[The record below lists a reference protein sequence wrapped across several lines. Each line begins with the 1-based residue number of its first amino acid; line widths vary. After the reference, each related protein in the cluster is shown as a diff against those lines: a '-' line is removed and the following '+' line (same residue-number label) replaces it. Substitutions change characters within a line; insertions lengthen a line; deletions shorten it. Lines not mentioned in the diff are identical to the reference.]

1 MREAGCYTIGT
12 FADDVIPDFLDQH
25 AKVMPV
31 LLHVLQEQIETATQ
45 SEEKA
50 SNAEKAL
57 FALGEFSTHMEE
69 YEIKPYLQ
77 RCLELCMAYLN
88 GPTQHRKVKYMA
100 LTALSPIIIAAEHN
114 ILPTRDALLQSFFNT
129 I

>member
-45 SEEKA
+45 SEERA

-69 YEIKPYLQ
+69 YEIKPYL
-77 RCLELCMAYLN
+77 
-88 GPTQHRKVKYMA
+88 
-100 LTALSPIIIAAEHN
+100 
-114 ILPTRDALLQSFFNT
+114 
-129 I
+129 